1 MVRRALPEALGAVLV
16 LGSLGL
22 FYQCIVYLQRRD
34 YVAAILI
41 MFIGFAVVRSG
52 VELLRSSLSE

>member
-1 MVRRALPEALGAVLV
+1 MRRSLPEAIGAVLV
-16 LGSLGL
+16 GASLFL

-41 MFIGFAVVRSG
+41 MFVGFAVIRSG
-52 VELLRSSLSE
+52 VELLRGPLGD

>member
-1 MVRRALPEALGAVLV
+1 MRRVLPEALGTVLV

-22 FYQCIVYLQRRD
+22 FYQCVVYLQRRD

-41 MFIGFAVVRSG
+41 MFVGFAVVRSG
-52 VELLRSSLSE
+52 VELLRSSLAE

>member
-1 MVRRALPEALGAVLV
+1 MPEALGAVLV